1 MCSSDLECKTPTA
14 CADAVIEHVTDFLS
28 DLEHNASR
36 VRSATSTALE
46 RARGRVRM
54 NRERLATRP
63 RNLLTRE
70 QQKLAVHAATLRGLD
85 PVVTMARGW
94 SITRTV
100 DGAIVRSTNDA
111 NPGDTLITR
120 VADGTITST
129 VEK

>member
-1 MCSSDLECKTPTA
+1 
-14 CADAVIEHVTDFLS
+14 
-28 DLEHNASR
+28 
-36 VRSATSTALE
+36 
-46 RARGRVRM
+46 M
-54 NRERLATRP
+54 NTFFVVLIAI
-63 RNLLTRE
+63 
-70 QQKLAVHAATLRGLD
+70 AMVATLGALLFG
-85 PVVTMARGW
+85 VVTMARGW